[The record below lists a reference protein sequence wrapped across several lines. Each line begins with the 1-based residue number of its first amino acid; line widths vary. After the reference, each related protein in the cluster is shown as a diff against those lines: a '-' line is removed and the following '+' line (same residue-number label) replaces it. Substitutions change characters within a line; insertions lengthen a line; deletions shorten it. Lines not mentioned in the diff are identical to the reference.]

1 MKNNKKPL
9 MVRIIALAMVAL
21 LVLGVVVAAIAG
33 AVS

>member
-9 MVRIIALAMVAL
+9 MVRIVAIAIVAL
-21 LVLGVVVAAIAG
+21 LILGVVVAAVAG

>member
-9 MVRIIALAMVAL
+9 MIRIVALAIVAL
-21 LVLGVVVAAIAG
+21 LILGVVVAAVAG